1 LIISGKIRQKDIQ
14 SLVGLSGETVRDII
28 KIIRDYYFWLII
40 ALVAGIGF
48 LIYVPDIFAPGW
60 LPSYEEFELN
70 YLAIERP
77 LFLITVAVAA
87 WRFEMKGGLAAFLAI
102 ILIAVPHSVTDFIE
116 GEEQLL
122 FLLDLGATAV
132 VGLGLIWLIG
142 RHRRREDLLER
153 ALAEVGGIRDQ
164 LEVRVKER
172 TAELAGANERLD
184 EELTRRKKLIARLE
198 EAMADVKKLS
208 GLLPICASCK
218 KIRDDKG
225 SWQVL
230 ESYIADHSEAD
241 FSHGICPDCIKKL
254 YPEVAGET

>member
-1 LIISGKIRQKDIQ
+1 M
-14 SLVGLSGETVRDII
+14 RDII

-40 ALVAGIGF
+40 ALAAAIGF
-48 LIYVPDIFAPGW
+48 LIYVPSILAPGW

-70 YLAIERP
+70 YLAIERS
-77 LFLITVAVAA
+77 LFLVAVAVAA
-87 WRFEMKGGLAAFLAI
+87 WRFEMKGGLIIFLAI
-102 ILIAVPHSVTDFIE
+102 ILIAAPHSVTDFLE

-122 FLLDLGATAV
+122 ILLDLGATAI

-142 RHRRREDLLER
+142 RHRRREALLER
-153 ALAEVGGIRDQ
+153 ALVEVGGIRDQ

-172 TAELAGANERLD
+172 TAELAGTNERLD
-184 EELTRRKKLIARLE
+184 EELTRREKLIVQLE

-225 SWQVL
+225 SWQHL
-230 ESYIADHSEAD
+230 ESFIADHSEAD
-241 FSHGICPDCIKKL
+241 FSHGICPECFKKL
-254 YPEVAGET
+254 YPEVAGEDEE

>member
-1 LIISGKIRQKDIQ
+1 MGQKDIQ
-14 SLVGLSGETVRDII
+14 SLAGLSGEAVRDNI
-28 KIIRDYYFWLII
+28 KFIRDKYFWLII
-40 ALVAGIGF
+40 ALAAAIAF
-48 LIYVPDIFAPGW
+48 LIYVPSNFAPGW
-60 LPSYEEFELN
+60 LPSYEEYELN
-70 YLAIERP
+70 YLAIERS
-77 LFLITVAVAA
+77 LFLVAVAVAA
-87 WRFEMKGGLAAFLAI
+87 WRFEIKGGLIAFFAIVLIVAPHTVGDLA
-102 ILIAVPHSVTDFIE
+102 E
-116 GEEQLL
+116 GDEALL
-122 FLLDLGATAV
+122 FSLDLGATAI

>member
-1 LIISGKIRQKDIQ
+1 VS
-14 SLVGLSGETVRDII
+14 S
-28 KIIRDYYFWLII
+28 
-40 ALVAGIGF
+40 
-48 LIYVPDIFAPGW
+48 IFAPSW
-60 LPSYEEFELN
+60 LPSYEEFQPN
-70 YLAIERP
+70 YRAIERS
-77 LFLITVAVAA
+77 LFLIAVAVAA
-87 WRFEMKGGLAAFLAI
+87 WRFEMKGGLIAFLAI
-102 ILIAVPHSVTDFIE
+102 VLIVAPHSVNNFLG

-122 FLLDLGATAV
+122 FLLDFGATAI